1 MNGPVRRRG
10 LTLVEV
16 VVLIIIGSFL
26 LMLFF
31 PAQEGARE
39 AARRA
44 TCINNLKQ
52 LGLGFHNYHDTFKR
66 FPPSSGVTRNAD
78 GSIAAVD
85 GWSFAVYLLPYIE
98 YGGMYD
104 KLDVQGGKPLVEPIG
119 ATRSGAP
126 HAAAANTQLFELICP
141 SNTNDKFVNPAAK
154 TGALTNYK
162 AMGATHIESLL
173 VASPQPA
180 VPLYVPDKKG
190 PHPDGA
196 CYPGADI
203 RLSAFGRDGT
213 AHTILVTECI
223 DPKYGVWTV
232 GEECA
237 LVGLPSQF
245 PDPSG
250 VMAQIEFEEYADGTQ
265 TFYAPAGFSGKFDDA
280 AAPEVRRLKT
290 YLGYDFARSDPGP
303 YAGVGLASTYGP
315 SSAHPGV
322 VNHLLADGTV
332 RSISKQV
339 DFACYMFLITRD
351 GGDPYALP

>member
-1 MNGPVRRRG
+1 MNGSWRRRG

-26 LMLFF
+26 LALLL
-31 PAQEGARE
+31 PAKESARE

-52 LGLGFHNYHDTFKR
+52 LGLAFHNYHDKFKR

-98 YGGMYD
+98 YGGMYA
-104 KLDVQGGKPLVEPIG
+104 KLDVQGGKPLVEPTG
-119 ATRSGAP
+119 GKWSGTP
-126 HAAAANTQLFELICP
+126 HATAANTQLRELVCP
-141 SNTNDKFVNPAAK
+141 SNANPTYVNPAAK

-180 VPLYVPDKKG
+180 TPLYNPAG

-203 RLSAFGRDGT
+203 RLSAFGRDGA

-245 PDPSG
+245 RDPSG
-250 VMAQIEFEEYADGTQ
+250 AMAQIEFEKYADGSQ
-265 TFYAPAGFSGKFDDA
+265 TFYAPAGYNGKFEDDA
-280 AAPEVRRLKT
+280 AAEIRRLKT
-290 YLGYDFARSDPGP
+290 YLGYDFAASDPGP
-303 YAGVGLASTYGP
+303 YAGVGPASTYGP
-315 SSAHPGV
+315 SSGHPGV
-322 VNHLLADGTV
+322 VNHLLADGSA
-332 RSISKQV
+332 RSISKGV
-339 DFACYMFLITRD
+339 DFAAFMFAITRD
-351 GGDPYALP
+351 GGDPYALPQ